1 MSQKE
6 KMHSGEL
13 YLPGDEEIMAEQ
25 TLCLDKLYDYNATR
39 PTEYEK
45 RTSLLREMFAEIG
58 EGCYI
63 EPPLHANWGGK
74 HCHFGKNVYANFNL
88 TLVDDTHIYVG
99 DGTMLAP
106 NVVIATAAHPILP
119 ELREKAFQYNL
130 PVHIGKNCWLGA
142 GVLVMPGVTIG
153 DGSVIGAG
161 SVVTKDIPAGVVAV
175 GNPCRV
181 LREIGERD
189 REVYGGGRKIN
200 YAVPEIA
207 SAMARFCDLHAHSCF
222 SDGSLTPTELVAEA
236 KRKGLCAV
244 ALTDHNTPSG
254 LPEFLAAAEKAGIEA
269 VPGIEFST
277 DYGKTELHIVGL
289 FIRPEYYE
297 AAREL
302 ALRMRESKLK
312 SHMLLIERLAAVGI
326 KLDYDE
332 MRAKT
337 PRGNVNRVSF
347 AHEMLEK
354 GYISSVEE
362 AFESLLAKDGGF
374 YEEPPHLP
382 VFEVLDFLRDI
393 GAVSVLA
400 HPFLSFKSEEEMRA
414 FLPEAKAHG
423 LSAMETVYS
432 KYSEETAEKAR
443 SIAHEFGILSSGGSD
458 FHGAAKPTVKL
469 GTGIDGNVAVPME
482 LLEALRGEAK

>member
-1 MSQKE
+1 MPQKE

-13 YLPGDEEIMAEQ
+13 YLPGDAEIMAEQ

-39 PTEYEK
+39 PTEGEK
-45 RTSLLREMFAEIG
+45 RSALLREMFAEAG

-74 HCHFGKNVYANFNL
+74 HCHFGKNVYANFGL

-106 NVVIATAAHPILP
+106 NVVIATAGHPILP
-119 ELREKAFQYNL
+119 ELRARGFQYNA

-142 GVLVMPGVTIG
+142 GVLVMPGVSIG
-153 DGSVIGAG
+153 DGTVIGAG

-181 LREIGERD
+181 MRPICEKD
-189 REVYGGGRKIN
+189 REFYFKGQRID
-200 YAVPEIA
+200 YAEPEIA
-207 SAMARFCDLHAHSCF
+207 AAMPRFCDLHAHSTF

-236 KRKGLCAV
+236 KRRGLSAV

-254 LPEFLAAAEKAGIEA
+254 LPEFLEAAKEAGIEA

-289 FIRPEYYE
+289 FIKPEHYE
-297 AAREL
+297 AARAL
-302 ALRMRESKLK
+302 ALRMRESKLR
-312 SHMLLIERLAAVGI
+312 SHALLIERLAAVGI
-326 KLDYDE
+326 RLDYDE

-347 AHEMLEK
+347 AQEMLEK
-354 GYISSVEE
+354 GYISSVSE
-362 AFESLLAKDGGF
+362 AFDRLLAKDGGF

-382 VFEVLDFLRDI
+382 VFEVLDFLRGI

-400 HPFLSFKSEEEMRA
+400 HPFLSFKSEEEMRK

-423 LSAMETVYS
+423 LGAMETVYS
-432 KYSEETAEKAR
+432 MYTKEEAERAR
-443 SIAHEFGILSSGGSD
+443 SIAREFGLLSSGGSD
-458 FHGAAKPTVKL
+458 FHGEAKPDISL
-469 GTGIDGNVAVPME
+469 GTGKGNLAVPTE
-482 LLEALRGEAK
+482 LLDALRKEAK